1 MNTRRDLLKRPQ
13 RTTFPTRHKSFQLPT
28 SAVNVTLLA
37 IAAAAPCCN
46 YCCQS
51 IAPAC
56 TVLSSKPAARC
67 GWMIGQTDKQTDA
80 EMDVRP
86 FHRPCST
93 YYATSVNNA
102 MKVIIPVKDI
112 NRLEHIHR
120 LKSAAWPSL
129 SLIVTGSLF
138 HMSGPQTEKG
148 CWCNW
153 VLVRQTIADLG
164 ADDHSW
170 WCWDPLMWRYDTIR
184 DAILTCAQKL
194 T

>member
-1 MNTRRDLLKRPQ
+1 MLRLPLSIDSSSLHSAQQQTCCTLRLND
-13 RTTFPTRHKSFQLPT
+13 RTDR
-28 SAVNVTLLA
+28 
-37 IAAAAPCCN
+37 
-46 YCCQS
+46 
-51 IAPAC
+51 
-56 TVLSSKPAARC
+56 
-67 GWMIGQTDKQTDA
+67 QTDA

-112 NRLEHIHR
+112 NRLENIHR
-120 LKSAAWPSL
+120 LKTAAWPSL

-138 HMSGPQTEKG
+138 HMSGPQTEKV

-153 VLVRQTIADLG
+153 VLARQTIADLG

-170 WCWDPLMWRYDTIR
+170 WRWDPLMWRYDTIR

-194 T
+194 TQVSLIYCTEPKTKKWGKELKSKNGCAQKYR